1 VLIARLICSE
11 PACAAAYDAEAA
23 GLAELETLACDCGCG
38 LWVRRVAE
46 APDRGERAVALELLV
61 VA

>member
-11 PACAAAYDAEAA
+11 PACAAAYDATAA
-23 GLAELETLACDCGCG
+23 SLAELETLACDCGCG
-38 LWVRRVAE
+38 LWIRRVAE
-46 APDRGERAVALELLV
+46 APGPGERPIALELLV